1 LLPKGVHQQKLKDLN
16 SMIEK
21 AGVKGLGLGQ
31 DLTVHLWGGESP
43 SFEMKAEPGIKY
55 QETDEYD

>member
-1 LLPKGVHQQKLKDLN
+1 
-16 SMIEK
+16 MIEK